1 LAGIIVRETGKV
13 SRRSKIVWAAVQG
26 GTMGIPIAA
35 VGNRISL
42 VPQQE
47 LPQDRGS
54 VRHQQV
60 MAQVRAAEIKAAA
73 FEKFESSLPG
83 NRESADGSPLDLNA
97 AAADLERISLAFNKK
112 LQFVVDHQSHEVTVK
127 VIDVETDK
135 VIKVLPPEELQR
147 LHNRIKETIGFLF
160 DEEV

>member
-1 LAGIIVRETGKV
+1 
-13 SRRSKIVWAAVQG
+13 
-26 GTMGIPIAA
+26 MGIPIAA
-35 VGNRISL
+35 VGNRVSL

-47 LPQDRGS
+47 LPQDRGI
-54 VRHQQV
+54 RHQQV
-60 MAQVRAAEIKAAA
+60 MAQARAAEIKAAA

-83 NRESADGSPLDLNA
+83 NRNSADGSPLDLNA

-127 VIDVETDK
+127 VIDAETDK

-147 LHNRIKETIGFLF
+147 LHDRIKETIGFLF
-160 DEEV
+160 DERV

>member
-1 LAGIIVRETGKV
+1 LAGIIVRETKNV
-13 SRRSKIVWAAVQG
+13 SRRSRNETAVQG

-35 VGNRISL
+35 LGNRVSF

-54 VRHQQV
+54 RHQQV

-83 NRESADGSPLDLNA
+83 NRESGDESPLDLNA

-112 LQFVVDHQSHEVTVK
+112 LQFVVDHQSHEVIVK

-160 DEEV
+160 DERV

>member
-1 LAGIIVRETGKV
+1 
-13 SRRSKIVWAAVQG
+13 
-26 GTMGIPIAA
+26 MPIAA
-35 VGNRISL
+35 VGNRVSL

-47 LPQDRGS
+47 LPQERGATL
-54 VRHQQV
+54 HQQV

-83 NRESADGSPLDLNA
+83 NRKSADGSPLDINA

-127 VIDVETDK
+127 VIDGETDK

-147 LHNRIKETIGFLF
+147 LHDRIKETIGFLF
-160 DEEV
+160 DERV